1 MSYLD
6 VFSQFW
12 LDPLICGFLQRRG
25 IRKVVCIGFI
35 SEVIGGVYMKR
46 GSTKEER
53 VRSLQIIKERQLEAE
68 RGLRPPI
75 HIFPEGSTTNGSAL
89 LQFKKG
95 AFASLKAVKPQC
107 FCYKGTF
114 ANPCFGTPLSTYLY
128 CFPLLQC
135 GLV

>member
-53 VRSLQIIKERQLEAE
+53 ARSLQIIKERQLEAE